1 MTDLQGV
8 EPTLVI
14 IPCFNEEGAIRQVIH
29 GIQQTA
35 PEADVLVIDD
45 GSRDGTAGVAKSAGA
60 LVVQH
65 PFNLGIGGAVQTG
78 LRFAYHCGYQYVIRM
93 DGDGQH
99 SAFEIPR
106 MLAHLKAHNA
116 DMVIGSRFL
125 DADVDWHIP
134 RSRRLG
140 ILWYALAVSL
150 LTGIRSTDTTS
161 GFWAMNRRAVEV
173 LATYLPQDYP
183 DVESRLIVHKAGL
196 RQMELPV
203 HMGPRVA
210 GTSSINLAKSIY
222 YAFKVTVAMATSAM
236 KEISRLPTGGPPPK
250 EISDA
255 HSSRTET
262 YRHPIQPV
270 PVSGDPSTD
279 P

>member
-1 MTDLQGV
+1 
-8 EPTLVI
+8 
-14 IPCFNEEGAIRQVIH
+14 
-29 GIQQTA
+29 
-35 PEADVLVIDD
+35 
-45 GSRDGTAGVAKSAGA
+45 
-60 LVVQH
+60 
-65 PFNLGIGGAVQTG
+65 
-78 LRFAYHCGYQYVIRM
+78 
-93 DGDGQH
+93 
-99 SAFEIPR
+99 

-210 GTSSINLAKSIY
+210 GTSS
-222 YAFKVTVAMATSAM
+222 MAHTGHRPGSVWGGVHIIGQMYRTS
-236 KEISRLPTGGPPPK
+236 S
-250 EISDA
+250 SVDA
-255 HSSRTET
+255 CC
-262 YRHPIQPV
+262 
-270 PVSGDPSTD
+270 
-279 P
+279 